1 MTRLADL
8 WIADAPERW
17 EALGFSVS
25 DGVVALG
32 GVTLRLGAEGRGIVA
47 WAIEGVAP
55 GEIDGLRTEAA
66 SPPAQPEDHANGAIG
81 LDHVVITT
89 PDFDRTR
96 KALENAAMPLSRVD
110 GTMGFKRLG
119 PAILELVQA
128 SDPAH
133 PEGPARFWGLVV
145 VVGDLEALAR
155 AARRPPRGHQKGCS
169 ARAKDR
175 DTAPLGRAVRSRR
188 LHGSGAV
195 IRARYAGRCAAVS
208 VQSSRP

>member
-17 EALGFSVS
+17 EALGFSVN

-32 GVTLRLGAEGRGIVA
+32 GVTLRLGADGRGIVA
-47 WAIEGVAP
+47 WAIEGVPA
-55 GEIDGLRTEAA
+55 GEIDGLTTNLA
-66 SPPAQPEDHANGAIG
+66 SPPPEPKAHANGAIG

-96 KALENAAMPLSRVD
+96 NALEQAGMPLSRVD

-145 VVGDLEALAR
+145 VVGDLEALAQR
-155 AARRPPRGHQKGCS
+155 LGDHLGDIKKAVQPGRRIATLRPS
-169 ARAKDR
+169 AG
-175 DTAPLGRAVRSRR
+175 LSEAVAFMDPER
-188 LHGSGAV
+188 
-195 IRARYAGRCAAVS
+195 
-208 VQSSRP
+208 